1 MVNGG
6 CPPNGPLSDLILS
19 DWQIPLHEL
28 QMKSLFSKLFIA
40 AAGLA
45 LGATAA
51 MAAPWPP
58 AKGDLILGVQAVNGT
73 GSSTNVFF
81 NLGPATTLRDAPNP
95 STAFGNIKAELTA
108 AFGADWATR
117 TDLYFGITANRSN
130 APASGLGSVPPVS
143 GDPSRT
149 IYATKG
155 TASPNATLP
164 WNFTTSSLGVAATA
178 QVGFIEAIDDVPGN
192 QVATLSQGAF
202 PVQWNNS
209 WTEWN
214 PVPGAGFAIFTGGI
228 QRQFAAVEGTS
239 RLKMLDLFRIPGD
252 TGDGVYVT
260 SILLSDEGLV
270 TAGNSFVTLT
280 VTPPTNGTVTGAG
293 LFPTNFTAQLTATP
307 SVGYGFVNWSGAD
320 TSSVNPLSVVMNAN
334 KTIAANFALLPAVV
348 NPTFTSVTGT
358 GATLGGE
365 VTSVGGAAFT
375 ERGVVYAD
383 AAVNA
388 DPIVAGTSVTKLTTG
403 TGTGTFTAPTSAP
416 LTVATTYAFKA
427 FVTTA
432 AGTVYTNVAFFTTDT
447 TVSLPGGIGT
457 VSNRVIR
464 SGDSQLF
471 RFTLADAQA
480 ALFTGTG
487 ASGLI
492 AWELRDSSN
501 LLVDSGTGN
510 VNVDEALLAGDY
522 SLRLT
527 KGGGVDETV
536 SLNLDA
542 SGNVVVNPQVTVA
555 PASIISRKARPVAGS
570 ATVRNNSP
578 LADTFRVSASAGNG
592 FFGAAYFD
600 GTGNITAALVA
611 GTYVTPS
618 LDENSAAVALRATIT
633 PNKKKIIKKG
643 KKGSKPK
650 TLKKSFT
657 TTIRATSVTFP
668 AVNAAGSITVR
679 TQ

>member
-1 MVNGG
+1 
-6 CPPNGPLSDLILS
+6 
-19 DWQIPLHEL
+19 
-28 QMKSLFSKLFIA
+28 MKSFLSKLFIA
-40 AAGLA
+40 AAGLG

-51 MAAPWPP
+51 TAAPWPP
-58 AKGDLILGVQAVNGT
+58 AKGDLILGVQAKNGT
-73 GSSTNVFF
+73 GSTTNVFF
-81 NLGPATTLRDAPNP
+81 NLGPATTLRDTPNP
-95 STAFGNIKAELTA
+95 TTAFGNIKTELEA

-117 TDLYFGITANRSN
+117 ADLHFGIIANRSN
-130 APASGLGSVPPVS
+130 APASGLGSVPDVL

-149 IYATKG
+149 IYASKG
-155 TASPNATLP
+155 TGSPNATLP
-164 WNFTTSSLGVAATA
+164 WSFTTSALGVAATA
-178 QVGFIEAIDDVPGN
+178 QVGFIEAIDDVVANGN
-192 QVATLSQGAF
+192 QVATLSQGSF

-214 PVPGAGFAIFTGGI
+214 PVPGGAFSIFDGGI
-228 QRQFAAVEGTS
+228 QRQFAAVEGVS
-239 RLKMLDLFRIPGD
+239 RVKMLDLFRIPG
-252 TGDGVYVT
+252 TGGAGTYVT
-260 SILLSDEGLV
+260 SVLLSDDGQV

-280 VTPPTNGTVTGAG
+280 VTAPTNGTVTGAG
-293 LFPTNFTAQLTATP
+293 LYPTNFSAQLTATP
-307 SVGYGFVNWSGAD
+307 SVGYGFVNWSGDD
-320 TSSVNPLSVVMNAN
+320 TSSVNPLTVVMNAN
-334 KTIAANFALLPAVV
+334 KTIAANFALLPAIT

-388 DPIVAGTSVTKLTTG
+388 DPLIAGPSVTKLTTG
-403 TGTGTFTAPTSAP
+403 TGTGIFTVPTSAP

-447 TVSLPGGIGT
+447 TVPLPGGVGT
-457 VSNRVIR
+457 VSNRVIKA
-464 SGDSQLF
+464 GDSQLF
-471 RFTLADAQA
+471 KFTLADAQA
-480 ALFTGTG
+480 ALFTSTG
-487 ASGLI
+487 ASGFI

-501 LLVDSGTGN
+501 VLVDSGTGN

-527 KGGGVDETV
+527 KGSGVDETV

-542 SGNVVVNPQVTVA
+542 SGNVVVLPLVTVA
-555 PASIISRKARPVAGS
+555 TPSITSKKANAVTGS

-578 LADTFRVSASAGNG
+578 LADTFTVSASAGNG
-592 FFGAAYFD
+592 LFGAAYFD

-633 PNKKKIIKKG
+633 PNKKKLIKKG

-668 AVNAAGSITVR
+668 AVNAAGSIKVSTK
-679 TQ
+679 